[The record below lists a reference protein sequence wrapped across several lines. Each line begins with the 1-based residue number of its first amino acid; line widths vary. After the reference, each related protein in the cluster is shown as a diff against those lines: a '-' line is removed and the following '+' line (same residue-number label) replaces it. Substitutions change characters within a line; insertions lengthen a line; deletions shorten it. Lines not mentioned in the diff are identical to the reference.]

1 MLFKS
6 KYLLPVLAGA
16 LLLQSC
22 GDKNKSDDFYTTAD
36 GMGYKIYEQNDK
48 GEYVNRGKI
57 DADDTTGARLG
68 QVITMQM
75 KYQTANDSV
84 LFDSRQQGMPIM
96 LPVMEPTFKGSL
108 EDALMMMRAGDSGV
122 FKISVDSL
130 FAKTFNQPIPPFIKP
145 GTHFTF
151 FLKAEK
157 VQSEQEAIADQQK
170 MFEEQQQAAVAQAAE
185 QMKVDDVKIQEYIKE
200 KGLKNVKKTDAG
212 VYYMVTQ
219 EGKGPKAKSGDNVSV
234 HYKLSFL
241 DGKELESS
249 YDNPMSGG
257 QPFTFPLGQGQV
269 IQGWDDGIAQLNKG
283 SKAILLIPS
292 PLAYGSQA
300 RGEQMPANS
309 ILRFDVELVDIK
321 N

>member
-1 MLFKS
+1 
-6 KYLLPVLAGA
+6 
-16 LLLQSC
+16 
-22 GDKNKSDDFYTTAD
+22 
-36 GMGYKIYEQNDK
+36 
-48 GEYVNRGKI
+48 
-57 DADDTTGARLG
+57 
-68 QVITMQM
+68 
-75 KYQTANDSV
+75 
-84 LFDSRQQGMPIM
+84 QQGQPVM

-108 EDALMMMRAGDSGV
+108 EDALTMMRAGDSGV

-130 FAKTFNQPIPPFIKP
+130 FANTFNQPMPPFIKP

-151 FLKAEK
+151 FLKADK
-157 VQSEQEAIADQQK
+157 IQSEEEAIADQQK
-170 MFEEQQQAAVAQAAE
+170 MFEEQMLAQQERAKE
-185 QMKVDDVKIQEYIKE
+185 QIKVDDAKIQEYIKE
-200 KGLKNVKKTDAG
+200 KGLKNVQKTDAG
-212 VYYMVTQ
+212 VYYVVTQ
-219 EGKGPKAKSGDNVSV
+219 PGKGPKAKAGDNVSV

-269 IQGWDDGIAQLNKG
+269 IPGWDDGIAQLNEG

-292 PLAYGSQA
+292 TLAYGEQA

>member
-6 KYLLPVLAGA
+6 KFLLPVLAGA
-16 LLLQSC
+16 MLLQSC
-22 GDKNKSDDFYTTAD
+22 GDKNKSDEFHTTAD
-36 GMGYKIYEQNDK
+36 GLAYKIYEQKD
-48 GEYVNRGKI
+48 GEYVNRGEI
-57 DADDTTGARLG
+57 AANDTSGARLG
-68 QVITMQM
+68 QVITMHM
-75 KYQTANDSV
+75 SYRTANDSV
-84 LFDSRQQGMPIM
+84 LFDSRQQGQPVM

-108 EDALMMMRAGDSGV
+108 ENALTMMRAGDSGV

-130 FAKTFNQPIPPFIKP
+130 FANTFNQPMPPFVKP

-157 VQSEQEAIADQQK
+157 IQSEQEAVADQQK
-170 MFEEQQQAAVAQAAE
+170 MFEEQMLAQQERAKE
-185 QMKVDDVKIQEYIKE
+185 QIKVDDAKIQEYIKE
-200 KGLKNVKKTDAG
+200 KGLKNVQKTDAG
-212 VYYMVTQ
+212 VYYVITEQ
-219 EGKGPKAKSGDNVSV
+219 GKGPKAKAGDNVSV

-292 PLAYGSQA
+292 PLAYGEQA